1 MRLPLGPE
9 LRDLLGEGEEGH
21 HKLRE
26 LLDEYHPKEA
36 AEILNCLE
44 PDEITQAMSL
54 LPIQM
59 ERDMFAYFE
68 PSLQEQIMLGSSRS
82 RVQAL
87 LAGLPSD
94 ERAEFLEGLDDTVR
108 QQLMPLLAREARSD
122 LMRRDR
128 FGDEQVGSIMSTEFC
143 VLSEELTMP
152 RALEELR
159 RQAPSKETIYYSYA
173 VDRSGKLKGFLSLR
187 DMIMA
192 DRRLTVGDVMKCELV
207 SVRATA
213 HQEEAARLIR
223 EYDLLALPVLD
234 EEDHMVG
241 IVTHDDAVDIID
253 EAYSEDVRMRAGIT
267 SVEDAPEGYLASTV
281 FEHFR
286 GRVPWLAFLA
296 VSFLIVAMIIKSYE
310 ETIHKADLAVAFLP
324 LLLATGAN
332 VGGQASALILR
343 ALAVHALSHDQLP
356 RVLWKELRVGMC
368 LGTVLA
374 GVAFGLTW
382 LFATL
387 APTTSFDFR
396 QSIGIATAIGVHVVT
411 VAVVGAVV
419 PLVIS
424 RLKVQPEVFSVPALN
439 FLSDTVGTLIYL
451 FCIWLLVLRGR

>member
-152 RALEELR
+152 RALEDLR
-159 RQAPSKETIYYSYA
+159 RQAPSKETIYYRYA
-173 VDRSGKLKGFLSLR
+173 G
-187 DMIMA
+187 
-192 DRRLTVGDVMKCELV
+192 
-207 SVRATA
+207 
-213 HQEEAARLIR
+213 
-223 EYDLLALPVLD
+223 
-234 EEDHMVG
+234 
-241 IVTHDDAVDIID
+241 
-253 EAYSEDVRMRAGIT
+253 
-267 SVEDAPEGYLASTV
+267 
-281 FEHFR
+281 
-286 GRVPWLAFLA
+286 
-296 VSFLIVAMIIKSYE
+296 
-310 ETIHKADLAVAFLP
+310 
-324 LLLATGAN
+324 
-332 VGGQASALILR
+332 
-343 ALAVHALSHDQLP
+343 
-356 RVLWKELRVGMC
+356 
-368 LGTVLA
+368 
-374 GVAFGLTW
+374 
-382 LFATL
+382 
-387 APTTSFDFR
+387 
-396 QSIGIATAIGVHVVT
+396 
-411 VAVVGAVV
+411 
-419 PLVIS
+419 
-424 RLKVQPEVFSVPALN
+424 
-439 FLSDTVGTLIYL
+439 
-451 FCIWLLVLRGR
+451 